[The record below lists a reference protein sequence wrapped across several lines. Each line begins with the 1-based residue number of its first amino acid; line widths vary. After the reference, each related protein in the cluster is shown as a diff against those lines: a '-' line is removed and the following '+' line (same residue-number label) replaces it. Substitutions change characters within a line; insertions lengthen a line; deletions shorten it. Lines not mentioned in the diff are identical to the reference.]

1 MNIDLYLAAMPLWL
15 SFLLV
20 VVLPT
25 GLTTFGLILIR
36 RRFPT
41 ERLKTN
47 NEVAGFT
54 FATVS
59 VIYAVLLGFA
69 VIVVWEKFRDAENAV
84 SEEAGSIAALYRL
97 SDGMGGDTATEL
109 RARLT
114 AYVKSVL
121 DDDWPAMARGH
132 TSHDTTRALNDVY
145 GAALKSNPV
154 GARDSAVLAEIFH
167 QLDQITQA
175 RRERIVVG
183 AGVVPGMIWA
193 VLVMGGVIT
202 VASAFFFGSENLR
215 AQLVM
220 TGMLSTIVFTALLVI
235 VSINYPFTGPVSV
248 SPEPFRLALQDFAK
262 G

>member
-1 MNIDLYLAAMPLWL
+1 MNLDLSLAAMPLWL

-25 GLTTFGLILIR
+25 GLTTLGLVLIR

-41 ERLKTN
+41 ERLKVN
-47 NEVAGFT
+47 NEVASFT

-84 SEEAGSIAALYRL
+84 SQEAASVVALYRL
-97 SDGMGGDTATEL
+97 SDGMGGDAAVEL
-109 RARLT
+109 RSRLT
-114 AYVKSVL
+114 AYVRSVL
-121 DDDWPAMARGH
+121 DDDWPAMVHGH
-132 TSHDTTRALNDVY
+132 TSHNTTRALNDVY
-145 GAALKSNPV
+145 GAALKSDPA

-193 VLVMGGVIT
+193 VLVMGGAMT
-202 VASAFFFGSENLR
+202 TASAFFFGSENLR
-215 AQLVM
+215 AQLLM

-248 SPEPFRLALQDFAK
+248 SPEPFNLALQDFAK

>member
-1 MNIDLYLAAMPLWL
+1 MRPSN
-15 SFLLV
+15 S
-20 VVLPT
+20 
-25 GLTTFGLILIR
+25 
-36 RRFPT
+36 
-41 ERLKTN
+41 
-47 NEVAGFT
+47 
-54 FATVS
+54 AT
-59 VIYAVLLGFA
+59 
-69 VIVVWEKFRDAENAV
+69 
-84 SEEAGSIAALYRL
+84 
-97 SDGMGGDTATEL
+97 
-109 RARLT
+109 RLT
-114 AYVKSVL
+114 SYVKSVI
-121 DDDWPAMARGH
+121 DDDWPAMERGH

-145 GAALKSNPV
+145 GAALKSNPA

-215 AQLVM
+215 AQLLM
-220 TGMLSTIVFTALLVI
+220 TGMLSVIVFTALLVI

-248 SPEPFRLALQDFAK
+248 SPEPFNLALQDFAK